1 MRSSKGSAVTLA
13 LALSGLAPGLQ
24 GCAQIAGVEDRE
36 VTPLIRI
43 AEGQAG
49 PRAIALDEEA
59 IYWANERSDGAQG
72 SATGGALRMQ
82 IKDDRA
88 VIDLLDPSI
97 ESPEAIA
104 VDATHIYWSSTDS
117 SRADESCEG
126 KMTDRDKLLKMPKD
140 AKLPVAPVTDETTLW
155 VGCGRI
161 SAIAL
166 GDARVY
172 GVRTRGHR
180 ITWVRKDDTDK
191 DNYPT
196 GVSSPTGAPAGV
208 AADGDIVYFTD
219 QSTGEIFFDDT
230 GTEEKETVLLDGLT
244 MPGLIV
250 VDEANLY
257 WLTPDGVL
265 RYPRSASTGEAPV
278 ALLGELSSAP
288 TGIAAHGDFVYVTVR
303 EAGKVYRIR
312 KDGTAKPEEIASAQ
326 GGPTGIAADRSGVY
340 WTNSDFGQIVR
351 FNDE

>member
-1 MRSSKGSAVTLA
+1 MTLA
-13 LALSGLAPGLQ
+13 LGIAALAPGLQ
-24 GCAQIAGVEDRE
+24 GCAQIAGLDDRE
-36 VTPLIRI
+36 VTPLIPI

-72 SATGGALRMQ
+72 SAKGGALRMQ

-88 VIDLLDPSI
+88 VIDLLEPSV

-117 SRADESCEG
+117 TRAEESCQG
-126 KMTDRDKLLKMPKD
+126 KDTDRDKLLRMPKD
-140 AKLPVAPVTDETTLW
+140 AKLPAPPVTDETTLW

-166 GDARVY
+166 GDDRVY
-172 GVRTRGHR
+172 GARPKGHR
-180 ITWVRKDDTDK
+180 ITWSRKDDTDN

-196 GVSSPTGAPAGV
+196 GVTSPTGAPAGV

-219 QSTGEIFFDDT
+219 QSTGEIFVDDT
-230 GTEEKETVLLDGLT
+230 GNEEKETVLLDELT

-257 WLTPDGVL
+257 WLTQDGVL

-278 ALLGELSSAP
+278 TLLDGLSSVP
-288 TGIAAHGDFVYVTVR
+288 TGIAAHGDYVYVTVR
-303 EAGKVYRIR
+303 DAGSVYRIR
-312 KDGTAKPEEIASAQ
+312 KDGSVEPEEIASAQ

-340 WTNSDFGQIVR
+340 WTNSDSGQIVR

>member
-1 MRSSKGSAVTLA
+1 MTLA
-13 LALSGLAPGLQ
+13 VGIAALAPGLQ
-24 GCAQIAGVEDRE
+24 GCAQIAGLEDRE
-36 VTPLIRI
+36 VTPLITI

-88 VIDLLDPSI
+88 VIDLLEPTV

-117 SRADESCEG
+117 TRADESCQG
-126 KMTDRDKLLKMPKD
+126 MDTDRDKLLRMPKD

-155 VGCGRI
+155 TGCGRI

-172 GVRTRGHR
+172 GVRTRGSR
-180 ITWVRKDDTDK
+180 ITWARKDDTDTG
-191 DNYPT
+191 NYPT
-196 GVSSPTGAPAGV
+196 GVSDPAGEPVGV
-208 AADGDIVYFTD
+208 AADGNIVYFTD

-230 GTEEKETVLLDGLT
+230 GNEEKEKVLLDELT

-250 VDEANLY
+250 VDEVNLY

-303 EAGKVYRIR
+303 EAGNVYRIR
-312 KDGTAKPEEIASAQ
+312 KDGTAEPEVIASAQ
-326 GGPTGIAADRSGVY
+326 RGPMGIAADRSGVY
-340 WTNSDFGQIVR
+340 WTNSDSGEIVR